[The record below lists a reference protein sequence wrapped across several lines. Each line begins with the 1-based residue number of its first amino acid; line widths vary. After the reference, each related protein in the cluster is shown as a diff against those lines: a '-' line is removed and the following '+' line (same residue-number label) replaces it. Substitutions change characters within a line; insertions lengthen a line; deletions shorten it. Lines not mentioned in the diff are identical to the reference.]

1 VKQRGLGLAA
11 IAVLCLVATHSAA
24 ARRPNVILVVTD
36 DQRWDEVA
44 IMPAVVDMAATGVTF
59 ANAFVPTALC
69 CPSRA
74 SILTGLYPHS
84 HGVRLVG
91 FPETFVGPD
100 RETLA
105 VWLRREGYR
114 TGFFGKYMNGYWHQ
128 GPPYTAAWYI
138 PPGWSTWLAFAREAH
153 YFDYGL
159 VDEAGIVSSHGN
171 EPGDYSTDV
180 LRARALAF
188 MRDALAEN
196 MPFFALFAPFAP
208 HDEPRDAFFPQA
220 APRHNG
226 RYSDLVFVRPP
237 NYMEPDVADKP
248 RYLQA
253 LPIASEQAQLWAD
266 IRHRGHLAALA
277 AVDEALAAMLAL
289 LDEFDQR
296 RDTVVVF
303 TSDNGYLNGE
313 HRQYAKPSIY
323 DEALRV
329 PLIVSHP
336 RRIRGGR
343 VVSQVVCNVDIAP
356 TLAEIAGVPSRPV
369 DGRSLRPLLRQ
380 ARAHWP
386 ERVPIELWQA
396 DGTTAI
402 RGVRTRRW
410 KYVEYPASGERELYD
425 IAADPYELVSRGSH
439 VAYAAL
445 ARTLSRLTARLHAGQ

>member
-11 IAVLCLVATHSAA
+11 IAALCLVAAHSAA

-36 DQRWDEVA
+36 DQRWDEVT
-44 IMPAVVDMAATGVTF
+44 IMPAVAGMAATGVTF
-59 ANAFVPTALC
+59 ANTFVPTALC

-128 GPPYTAAWYI
+128 GPPYTTAWYI

-159 VDEAGIVSSHGN
+159 VDEAGVVSSYGN

-188 MRDALAEN
+188 MRAALAEN
-196 MPFFALFAPFAP
+196 APFFAMFAPFAP
-208 HDEPRDAFFPQA
+208 HDEPRDGFLPQA

-226 RYSDLVFVRPP
+226 LYHDLVFVRPP

-253 LPIASEQAQLWAD
+253 LPIASEQTQLRAD

-277 AVDEALAAMLAL
+277 AVDEVVAAMLAL

-296 RDTVVVF
+296 PDT
-303 TSDNGYLNGE
+303 
-313 HRQYAKPSIY
+313 
-323 DEALRV
+323 
-329 PLIVSHP
+329 LIVSYP
-336 RRIRGGR
+336 RRLRGGG
-343 VVSQVVCNVDIAP
+343 VVSRVVCNVDIAP
-356 TLAEIAGVPSRPV
+356 TLAEIASVPSPRV
-369 DGRSLRPLLRQ
+369 DGRSLWPLLRR
-380 ARAHWP
+380 ARVHWP
-386 ERVPIELWQA
+386 ERVPIELWQP
-396 DGTTAI
+396 DGATAM

-445 ARTLSRLTARLHAGQ
+445 ARRLSRLTARLHAGQ